1 VHGEAG
7 AAHSLRAEAALLVRV
22 GVRVRVGVAV
32 GVGTGVG
39 VGVGVRDGVR
49 RKRPRS
55 FSLRNSLHL
64 PISPYI
70 SLYLRSFSLRNS
82 QPSCTT
88 FHPQWMGV
96 TCVRVRVRLRVWG

>member
-1 VHGEAG
+1 MHRVHGEAG

-32 GVGTGVG
+32 GVGAGVG

-49 RKRPRS
+49 RKRP
-55 FSLRNSLHL
+55 
-64 PISPYI
+64 
-70 SLYLRSFSLRNS
+70 RSFSLRNS